1 MHYWIKTFVSEP
13 ANLIK
18 HKKETRLK
26 TWLITKR
33 TKSSKKKYNIRHRIL
48 KALKEFWVK
57 WVTAV
62 LKRALSYWPCLVSIS
77 PLIPWLWLTN
87 PHALIHR
94 LSPLMQH
101 SLLQRWW
108 WRQYDPLKRLNHNQ
122 LPYDDSTQKQDQH
135 DSSLSRGLPLARP
148 YKHREW
154 LWFMITSFYYRFI
167 NPKRTAFFPNNIYTY
182 LKFNLVSRSYN
193 FVFIPQYFIVKFVT
207 LTEITQN
214 HTHRWRENAEKEGW
228 IIRFSIFFSPTLLY
242 LHSFSLISSSQPTAL
257 FFVLSSFPCFS
268 VSRRNVKLYFSRLHS
283 RFPYLRCCVHSF
295 FIYFL
300 AFTSYFLPFSSLN
313 NAASFLEL
321 LQGAVSRFSVFNLQT
336 LLSLF
341 EWQSNSNCLGTDLS
355 CKRNSLM
362 KDFITT

>member
-1 MHYWIKTFVSEP
+1 
-13 ANLIK
+13 
-18 HKKETRLK
+18 
-26 TWLITKR
+26 
-33 TKSSKKKYNIRHRIL
+33 
-48 KALKEFWVK
+48 
-57 WVTAV
+57 
-62 LKRALSYWPCLVSIS
+62 
-77 PLIPWLWLTN
+77 
-87 PHALIHR
+87 
-94 LSPLMQH
+94 
-101 SLLQRWW
+101 
-108 WRQYDPLKRLNHNQ
+108 
-122 LPYDDSTQKQDQH
+122 
-135 DSSLSRGLPLARP
+135 
-148 YKHREW
+148 
-154 LWFMITSFYYRFI
+154 
-167 NPKRTAFFPNNIYTY
+167 
-182 LKFNLVSRSYN
+182 
-193 FVFIPQYFIVKFVT
+193 
-207 LTEITQN
+207 
-214 HTHRWRENAEKEGW
+214 
-228 IIRFSIFFSPTLLY
+228 